1 MYNDKALSNL
11 EYIFDDFVATMT
23 YEKVQS
29 VSSRGDIKKYLKE
42 LFKDIKT
49 INEDDIY
56 SLTNNQ
62 SLRDLMLYYAITS
75 KKLVKTNQKLFFS
88 DLNKLLKEYK
98 TDLIMNHDY
107 IDDNEIENLLESE
120 VKEDKE
126 KVIKSLLNYTFNVV
140 LFKANDE
147 YMFEDLLSDANEVLV
162 SCIYRYN
169 KNDHKS
175 FMNYLKFNLIKT
187 INDKQRQYMNS
198 EKLLSKKDFIDE
210 DFEERLTS
218 RFDNLRKVSEL
229 MNNANLSEMER
240 KIIEYIY
247 GLVDGVA
254 HTHDETAIEF
264 KSNPRGIEQIE
275 FRVLSRLRRNSK

>member
-1 MYNDKALSNL
+1 
-11 EYIFDDFVATMT
+11 
-23 YEKVQS
+23 
-29 VSSRGDIKKYLKE
+29 
-42 LFKDIKT
+42 
-49 INEDDIY
+49 
-56 SLTNNQ
+56 
-62 SLRDLMLYYAITS
+62 MLYYAITC

-88 DLNKLLKEYK
+88 DLNKFLKEYK
-98 TDLIMNHDY
+98 TNLIMNHDY

-147 YMFEDLLSDANEVLV
+147 YMFEDLLSDAIEVLV

-187 INDKQRQYMNS
+187 INDKQRQYMNR
-198 EKLLSKKDFIDE
+198 EELLSKKDCIDE

-275 FRVLSRLRRNSK
+275 SRVLSRLRRNSK